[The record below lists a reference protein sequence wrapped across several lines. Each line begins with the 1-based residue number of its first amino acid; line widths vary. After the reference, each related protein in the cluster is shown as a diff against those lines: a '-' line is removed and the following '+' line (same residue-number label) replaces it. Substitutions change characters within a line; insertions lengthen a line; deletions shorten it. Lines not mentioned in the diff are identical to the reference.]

1 MDADKFKEI
10 LESHGKWLNDD
21 GDIRADLHGADL
33 RSADLHGADL
43 HGADLRSAD
52 LHSADLRD
60 ADLRGADLR
69 SAYLRSADLRSAD
82 LCGADLRGA
91 DLLRADLCGAD
102 LDKQTVGLDISCP
115 EEGAFIGYKKA
126 ADKIVVLEIAAD
138 SRRSSATTR
147 KCRCSKAKVLRIE
160 EINGSVSDV
169 NSVPSNRDGNF
180 IYEVGKTVEV
190 KDFDDDRWN
199 ECSTGIHFFINKE
212 AARRY

>member
-1 MDADKFKEI
+1 MDADKLKEI
-10 LESHGKWLNDD
+10 LESHGKWLNND
-21 GDIRADLHGADL
+21 GGIRA
-33 RSADLHGADL
+33 
-43 HGADLRSAD
+43 
-52 LHSADLRD
+52 
-60 ADLRGADLR
+60 
-69 SAYLRSADLRSAD
+69 YLCGAD

-91 DLLRADLCGAD
+91 Y
-102 LDKQTVGLDISCP
+102 LDERTVGLDISCP

-126 ADKIVVLEIAAD
+126 AGKIVVLEIAAD

-169 NSVPSNRDGNF
+169 NSVPSNRDRNF
-180 IYEVGKTVEV
+180 IYEVGETVEV
-190 KDFDDDRWN
+190 KDFDDNRWN